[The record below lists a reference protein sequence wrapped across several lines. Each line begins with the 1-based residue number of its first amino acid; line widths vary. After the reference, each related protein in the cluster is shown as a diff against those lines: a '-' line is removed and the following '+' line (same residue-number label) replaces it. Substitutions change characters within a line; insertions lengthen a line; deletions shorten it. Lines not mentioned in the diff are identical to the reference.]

1 MKEKIREAACEREK
15 EYDVGGGRCVSS
27 GGPREVKTRGK
38 REGNRDRDGAKEGVK
53 DGERGDVCTLKYY
66 SQMKYRVGPGG
77 TARVYF

>member
-1 MKEKIREAACEREK
+1 MTCVRVRAEGDGTETERARGTEMEVREGEAVREA
-15 EYDVGGGRCVSS
+15 G
-27 GGPREVKTRGK
+27 
-38 REGNRDRDGAKEGVK
+38 EGAK

>member
-1 MKEKIREAACEREK
+1 MAVDACKSVARGTETETESGARDGDGGK
-15 EYDVGGGRCVSS
+15 GGRD
-27 GGPREVKTRGK
+27 GEAGK
-38 REGNRDRDGAKEGVK
+38 REGAK

>member
-1 MKEKIREAACEREK
+1 MAAVAADVCKFGPRGTERRERVSARERERRREGK
-15 EYDVGGGRCVSS
+15 GGGKERA
-27 GGPREVKTRGK
+27 RES
-38 REGNRDRDGAKEGVK
+38 GAKEGAK